1 MKAIILAGGFG
12 TRISEETDNK
22 PKPMI
27 LIDDQPII
35 WHIMNTCATQGI
47 KEFIIALGYKGEV
60 IKNWANTFKEKN
72 IWDVKTLETGLN
84 TQTGGRLA
92 KCMASYAP
100 DERVLATYGDGL
112 ANIRLN
118 QLLDFHV
125 AHGKL
130 ATVTA
135 VRPPARF
142 GHLHLEVIEVKAFG
156 EKNQAEEGWISGGF
170 FILEPGVAQFIGS
183 EAESFEYSALPEL
196 ARRGQLRAYKHEGFW
211 QPMDTLREKN
221 DLTKLAKESPP
232 PWLRDLAT

>member
-27 LIDDQPII
+27 LIDDRPII

-47 KEFIIALGYKGEV
+47 NEFIIALGYKGEV
-60 IKNWANTFKEKN
+60 IKNWVSTFQEKN
-72 IWDVKTLETGLN
+72 IWNVKTLDTGLN

-92 KCMASYAP
+92 KCMAIYASN
-100 DERVLATYGDGL
+100 ERVLATYGDGL

-118 QLLDFHV
+118 QLIDFHV

-142 GHLHLEVIEVKAFG
+142 GHLHLEGTEVKAFG

-170 FILEPGVAQFIGS
+170 FILEPGVSQFIGS
-183 EAESFEYSALPEL
+183 ESESFEYSALPEL
-196 ARRGQLRAYKHEGFW
+196 ARKGQLRAYKHEGFW
-211 QPMDTLREKN
+211 QPMDTLRERN

-232 PWLRDLAT
+232 PWLRDLVN

>member
-12 TRISEETDNK
+12 TRISEESDNK

-60 IKNWANTFKEKN
+60 IKNWVSTFKEKN
-72 IWDVKTLETGLN
+72 IWNVKTLDTGLN
-84 TQTGGRLA
+84 TQTGGRIA
-92 KCMASYAP
+92 KCMANYAP
-100 DERVLATYGDGL
+100 NERVLATYGDGL

-118 QLLDFHV
+118 QLIDFHV

-142 GHLHLEVIEVKAFG
+142 GHLHLEDTEVKAFG

-170 FILEPGVAQFIGS
+170 FILEPGVSQFIGS
-183 EAESFEYSALPEL
+183 ESESFEYSALPEL
-196 ARRGQLRAYKHEGFW
+196 ARKGQLRAYKHEGFW
-211 QPMDTLREKN
+211 QPMDTLRERN

-232 PWLRDLAT
+232 PWLRNLEN